1 MEERKGTSTIR
12 RCDPSSSRDVRTT
25 KVLAV
30 ARAAGGGCARY
41 SESKLRR
48 DDSPNPSQQDTNSGT
63 LQFGGGINVRTWS
76 WLGFRGEIRDVHTG
90 ARRFSISTPGRPVQN
105 VVASAVYR
113 WSFDPALS
121 EGLF

>member
-1 MEERKGTSTIR
+1 M
-12 RCDPSSSRDVRTT
+12 RDVRTT
-25 KVLAV
+25 KFSPSHAPP
-30 ARAAGGGCARY
+30 GGGCARY

-76 WLGFRGEIRDVHTG
+76 WLGFRGEIRGVHTG
-90 ARRFSISTPGRPVQN
+90 ARRFSIPTFGPPVQN
-105 VVASAVYR
+105 VVASALYR